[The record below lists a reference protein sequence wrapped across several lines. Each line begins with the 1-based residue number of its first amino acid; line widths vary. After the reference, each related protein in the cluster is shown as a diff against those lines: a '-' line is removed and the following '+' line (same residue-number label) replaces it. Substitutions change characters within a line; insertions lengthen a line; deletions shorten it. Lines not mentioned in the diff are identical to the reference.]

1 MSIIEESMSP
11 EHPKKFEEAKN
22 ITVNVNNLIRDL
34 QSPPVKEV
42 GNKYLFGNEAEVS
55 PSIRDSPYELK
66 LNLDP

>member
-11 EHPKKFEEAKN
+11 VHPKKFDEAKN
-22 ITVNVNNLIRDL
+22 ITVNVDNLIRDL

-42 GNKYLFGNEAEVS
+42 GNTFLSGNEAEVS
-55 PSIRDSPYELK
+55 PSIRDSTYELK